1 MRDLK
6 LVRSMKAKSDLWFV
20 EYPLHIGGGSKET
33 NGDGEIRLPRDICI
47 TTLGKSVLL
56 IR

>member
-20 EYPLHIGGGSKET
+20 EYPLHIDGGSKEA
-33 NGDGEIRLPRDICI
+33 NGDGEIRLPRDICV
-47 TTLGKSVLL
+47 TTLGKRVLL
-56 IR
+56 IC